1 MSNNSISPSEIG
13 YDMIGHSRPTSET
26 NTETETDWNVGDWLK
41 SDENNLVIKYKTK
54 TNEYTNFL
62 LNNNTLIRNL
72 DDSRASQIKCPVSE
86 NAGFFNPTAESIL
99 YIDLSL
105 IGIVGVVVERN
116 DIVKIKES
124 MRNKNSTRVYEIVP
138 ASNVDTVNNM
148 WSFFQSKMSKTIKVA
163 PESDKLAISKCESG
177 EFFSGKIIEINL
189 REEPVLGGKRKSSK
203 KRKTATKR
211 KSAKKRNS
219 TKKRKS
225 AKK

>member
-13 YDMIGHSRPTSET
+13 IDIIGQSDQITIGE
-26 NTETETDWNVGDWLK
+26 WLN
-41 SDENNLVIKYKTK
+41 SNENNLVIKYKTE
-54 TNEYTNFL
+54 TNEVTNFL
-62 LNNNTLIRNL
+62 LNNETLIRQL
-72 DDSRASQIKCPVSE
+72 GDSRANQIKCPVSE
-86 NAGFFNPTAESIL
+86 TALYFNPNDKPIL
-99 YIDLSL
+99 YIDLTL
-105 IGIVGVVVERN
+105 IGIPGVVVERN

-189 REEPVLGGKRKSSK
+189 REELPEPPREEPVLGGKRKSSK
-203 KRKTATKR
+203 KRKSATKR
-211 KSAKKRNS
+211 KSAKKRKSIKN
-219 TKKRKS
+219 KKV